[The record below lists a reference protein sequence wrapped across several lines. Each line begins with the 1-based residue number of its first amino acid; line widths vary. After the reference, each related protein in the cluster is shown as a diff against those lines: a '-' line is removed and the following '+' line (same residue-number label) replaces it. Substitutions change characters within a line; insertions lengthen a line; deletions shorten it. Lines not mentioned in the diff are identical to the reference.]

1 MSSVYIGHSHMVH
14 LPHLILNTFDFE
26 QVLFGV
32 SFAVVVCVLS
42 WRKQFNSM

>member
-14 LPHLILNTFDFE
+14 LPHLILNTSDFE
-26 QVLFGV
+26 QVFGV

-42 WRKQFNSM
+42 RRKQFNSM